1 MEIHNWEGIADKLYR
16 MSVDGKWEQM
26 SKLIT
31 DNMLDEFLVVS
42 KVGEL
47 KKNIKRKYNY
57 ANYMSLP
64 LDLVYEIGLEET
76 KVLLN
81 NIKGN

>member
-1 MEIHNWEGIADKLYR
+1 

-26 SKLIT
+26 PKLIT
-31 DNMLDEFLVVS
+31 DDMLEEFLVVS
-42 KVGEL
+42 NVREL

>member
-1 MEIHNWEGIADKLYR
+1 
-16 MSVDGKWEQM
+16 
-26 SKLIT
+26 
-31 DNMLDEFLVVS
+31 MLEEFLVVS
-42 KVGEL
+42 NVREL